1 MKSMYGFT
9 LVEVLVALLV
19 LGIGLLGVAGL
30 QSATLGMNHA
40 SYLRSQA
47 TVLAE
52 DITDRMRSNPRG
64 TGNNAYDQGTASS
77 HPGCSDTTGCTTTE
91 MAENDLFEWQ
101 NALTTQLPDGE
112 GVVCFDSTPDDGTG
126 AGSPACDGGG
136 SNRKIKIWWY
146 SREDQQTHSFV
157 TEVRPL

>member
-1 MKSMYGFT
+1 MKSMRGFT
-9 LVEVLVALLV
+9 LVEVMVALLV

-64 TGNNAYDQGTASS
+64 MASGAYDEGTASS
-77 HPGCSDTTGCTTTE
+77 HAGCTDVTGCTTTE
-91 MAENDLFEWQ
+91 MAENDLNEWQ
-101 NALTTQLPDGE
+101 NALATQLPEGE
-112 GVVCFDSTPDDGTG
+112 GVVCFDSTPDDGSG
-126 AGSPACDGGG
+126 MGSPACDGGG
-136 SNRKIKIWWY
+136 SHRKVKIWWY
-146 SREDQQTHSFV
+146 SKDEQQTRGFV
-157 TEVRPL
+157 TEVRPR

>member
-1 MKSMYGFT
+1 MISIRGFT

-30 QSATLGMNHA
+30 QSATLGMNHS

-52 DITDRMRSNPRG
+52 DIADRMRSNPRG
-64 TGNNAYDQGTASS
+64 TANGAYDQGDATS
-77 HPGCSDTTGCTTTE
+77 HAGCSDTTGCTTTE
-91 MAENDLFEWQ
+91 MAQDDLYEWE
-101 NALTTQLPDGE
+101 NALATQLPDGE
-112 GVVCFDSTPDDGTG
+112 GVVCYDSTPDDGSG
-126 AGSPACDGGG
+126 AGSAACDGGG

-146 SREDQQTHSFV
+146 SRDDEETHRFV
-157 TEVRPL
+157 TEVRPQ